1 MQNSKLKILYIVILV
16 MIIAVMIVLLIKEPT
31 NTKLLAKGAVLIV
44 GYVCAIAGVKLKRS
58 PLAETVQKASCEAQ
72 YRDIIGD
79 AFMDDRKSRK
89 ALLKAVTL
97 YTDNRYD
104 EAVAALDRLRMKCV
118 SRRDHSAVLFFQAKC
133 FSERELYRDAIRT
146 YEELAQYDGQNS
158 RVWSNLGL
166 CYVNAGRTD
175 LAEEAY
181 HKAIELNDKN
191 PYAYTN
197 YASLLLSEGKNEE
210 ALENAEKAL
219 AINAVLEPA
228 LFLAMQAN
236 SRMEKKD
243 AANAYFERY
252 RLARRNPESDIAALK

>member
-1 MQNSKLKILYIVILV
+1 MKLSKLKILYIVILLIIIVV
-16 MIIAVMIVLLIKEPT
+16 MVVLLIREPT
-31 NTKLLAKGAVLIV
+31 NIKLLSKGAVLIV

-58 PLAETVQKASCEAQ
+58 PLADTVQKAACEAQ

-79 AFMDDRKSRK
+79 AFQDDRKSRK

-181 HKAIELNDKN
+181 HKAIALNDKN

-197 YASLLLSEGKNEE
+197 FASLLLSEGKNED
-210 ALENAEKAL
+210 ALEYAEQAL
-219 AINAVLEPA
+219 AVNAVLEPA
-228 LFLAMQAN
+228 LFVAMQAC
-236 SRMEKKD
+236 SRLERKD
-243 AANAYFERY
+243 EANAYFERY
-252 RLARRNPESDIAALK
+252 RLARRSPESDIAALK